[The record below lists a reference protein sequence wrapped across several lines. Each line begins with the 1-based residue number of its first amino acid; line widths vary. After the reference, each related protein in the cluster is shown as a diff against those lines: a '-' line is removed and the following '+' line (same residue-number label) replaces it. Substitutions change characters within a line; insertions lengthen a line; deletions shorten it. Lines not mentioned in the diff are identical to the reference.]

1 MNLTVVKK
9 NVFCCTK
16 HFTVEQKKYGN
27 TIKTPTGTCNM
38 IFMILQVDEMKQK
51 ETEKTEQLEKAK
63 TAVLDC
69 PMCGKALKTESVG
82 QTLIICHQ
90 FMKNS

>member
-1 MNLTVVKK
+1 
-9 NVFCCTK
+9 
-16 HFTVEQKKYGN
+16 
-27 TIKTPTGTCNM
+27 
-38 IFMILQVDEMKQK
+38 MILQVDEMKQK

>member
-1 MNLTVVKK
+1 
-9 NVFCCTK
+9 
-16 HFTVEQKKYGN
+16 
-27 TIKTPTGTCNM
+27 M

-51 ETEKTEQLEKAK
+51 ETEKTDQLEKAK

-82 QTLIICHQ
+82 QTLLICHQ
-90 FMKNS
+90 FMKNSWKITIMHADVQPWDFVRVKESEKNPLSI

>member
-1 MNLTVVKK
+1 M
-9 NVFCCTK
+9 
-16 HFTVEQKKYGN
+16 EQKKYGN

-51 ETEKTEQLEKAK
+51 ETEKTDQLEKAK